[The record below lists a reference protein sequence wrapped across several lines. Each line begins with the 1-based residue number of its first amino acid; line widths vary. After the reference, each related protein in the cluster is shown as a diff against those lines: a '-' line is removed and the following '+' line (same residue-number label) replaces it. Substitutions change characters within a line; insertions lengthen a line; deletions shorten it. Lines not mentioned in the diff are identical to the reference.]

1 MRLHYAKKADKKL
14 SVLARLS
21 TLMSIKLRRVLMKS
35 FTESQFGYCPLIWL
49 FHGRGVNNKINHL
62 HEHSLHIVYKD
73 NSSSFKEL
81 SKKNNSFKVHIR
93 SIQSLAIGLFK
104 VKENLSNTI
113 MIDILQTRA
122 LPYNLRSQTDFA
134 RSFVNASHFGLNSLR
149 YLRQKCGTQYRRIL
163 RMQVIFTF

>member
-1 MRLHYAKKADKKL
+1 M
-14 SVLARLS
+14 
-21 TLMSIKLRRVLMKS
+21 
-35 FTESQFGYCPLIWL
+35 
-49 FHGRGVNNKINHL
+49 INHL

-81 SKKNNSFKVHIR
+81 SKKNNLFIVHNR

-104 VKENLSNTI
+104 VKENLSNT

-134 RSFVNASHFGLNSLR
+134 RSFVNTSHFGSNSLR
-149 YLRQKCGTQYRRIL
+149 YLPQKCGT
-163 RMQVIFTF
+163 